1 MPVLALGVFE
11 NDECAPACLA
21 ALQCGYRLVRLEYY
35 LHLLGFRTE
44 IELSLSRLRR
54 HIDSARYYKNEAQVG
69 QAVRESGIP
78 REEIFVSAS
87 CLHQTQADKL
97 KTH

>member
-1 MPVLALGVFE
+1 MPILALGVFE

-21 ALQCGYRLVRLEYY
+21 ALQCGYRSVSLEH
-35 LHLLGFRTE
+35 HLLFLGFRTE
-44 IELSLSRLRR
+44 LGLSLSRLRR